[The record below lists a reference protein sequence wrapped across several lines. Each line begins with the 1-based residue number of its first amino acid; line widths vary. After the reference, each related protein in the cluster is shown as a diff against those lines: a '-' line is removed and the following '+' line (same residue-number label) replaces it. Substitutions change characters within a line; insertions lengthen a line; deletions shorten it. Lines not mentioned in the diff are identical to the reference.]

1 MLSQLQRHPTLY
13 DIQTPS
19 SQEAVRLAQELGI
32 DKEKILSII
41 DNAVIESVRFLAGN
55 DEISWQE
62 YLEIYGKC
70 RYFTHHIHLVQM
82 KSQPM
87 EDPI

>member
-1 MLSQLQRHPTLY
+1 MLLQLQYYPTLY

-19 SQEAVRLAQELGI
+19 SQEAVRLVQELGI

-70 RYFTHHIHLVQM
+70 RYFTYHIHLVLI
-82 KSQPM
+82 KSQSM